1 MAKKPNQTPGPET
14 PEEPASNSTTTT
26 TTPTSQ
32 EEEDQRPNSQPDTAE
47 QTAAA
52 KVQSD
57 FIDDFDSDE
66 EDLGEDPFEEGKP
79 VKQTPAEGGTTPTPA
94 QSREASTV
102 PQLDAN
108 GNPVVPQVPP
118 VQTPVVP
125 PAQTTEQKPTQ
136 PATTIPSAETA
147 PVEETVT
154 QVPART
160 AEEVQGDY
168 RTWRGQTEGLL
179 ATHHYKLTQEEL
191 DQLDENPGEF
201 IPKIMSKVYLDA
213 VTATLSQVVQYMPQM
228 VRQVNEQ
235 STRSTKTEDKFY
247 EAWPDLR
254 NHHATVVRIGQVYRN
269 LNPNASVEDFIN
281 EVGAQ
286 TMVALRMQPPAQTP
300 AAKPNGNAA
309 QAQAARAAPFRPA
322 AVSPAGAPPKAE
334 PRNVFDQL
342 TSDFEEVMDED

>member
-1 MAKKPNQTPGPET
+1 MAKTPNPTPKPQE
-14 PEEPASNSTTTT
+14 EEPASNSSTTTT
-26 TTPTSQ
+26 TATSS
-32 EEEDQRPNSQPDTAE
+32 EEEDQRPNTQPPTEE
-47 QTAAA
+47 QKVSA
-52 KVQSD
+52 KEQSD

-79 VKQTPAEGGTTPTPA
+79 VKQTPAEAPVVPA
-94 QSREASTV
+94 QSREASTA

-125 PAQTTEQKPTQ
+125 PAQTAEQKPAQ
-136 PATTIPSAETA
+136 PTTTTTPAAEVPVGEEPAAQPPS
-147 PVEETVT
+147 
-154 QVPART
+154 RT

-235 STRSTKTEDKFY
+235 STKAVKTEDKFY

-300 AAKPNGNAA
+300 TAKPNGNAA

-334 PRNVFDQL
+334 PRNIFDQL